1 MTVFQ
6 SLMDRLA
13 TQSANYL
20 MLIDP
25 DAKND
30 DRLDDM
36 VAAANGAGV
45 DAILV
50 GGSLIV
56 DDGMDRRVAA
66 IKERAEAPVIL
77 FPGSANQLSRH
88 ADAIL
93 FMSLLSGRNPQYLI
107 GEQIQAAPVVREMG
121 LETIATGYLLMEGG
135 SSTSVEIVSG
145 TKPLPADKPDIILAH
160 ALAGQYMGMAVI
172 YLEAGSGA
180 AHPVPDDL
188 IKIVA
193 SNLDIPVIV
202 GGGLRTP
209 ADAAAKVRAGASFVV
224 TGSIAEES
232 PDAETLAAFARAIH
246 TA

>member
-1 MTVFQ
+1 
-6 SLMDRLA
+6 MDNLS
-13 TQSANYL
+13 TQSANYFV
-20 MLIDP
+20 LIDP

-30 DRLDDM
+30 DRLDAM
-36 VAAANGAGV
+36 VDAANGAGV

-50 GGSLIV
+50 GGSLIS

-66 IKERAEAPVIL
+66 IKARAEAPVIL
-77 FPGSANQLSRH
+77 FPGSANQLSKH

-107 GEQIQAAPVVREMG
+107 GEQIQAAPVVRQMG

-135 SSTSVEIVSG
+135 QSTAVEIVSG
-145 TKPLPADKPDIILAH
+145 TKPLPAGQPDVIVAH

-180 AHPVPDDL
+180 ANPVPDDL
-188 IKIVA
+188 VKTVA
-193 SNLDIPVIV
+193 SSLDIPVIV

-209 ADAAAKVRAGASFVV
+209 EEAAAKVRAGASFVV
-224 TGSIAEES
+224 TGSIAEER
-232 PDAETLAAFARAIH
+232 PDAQTLAAFADAIH
-246 TA
+246 SA